1 MHNLVPMYWE
11 KEDGSGNS
19 FSPLGVTAWL
29 PEAGKPMEINLKN
42 TITEMVRLRMEATP
56 IYVKAV
62 LRESQVT
69 ANCDVR

>member
-11 KEDGSGNS
+11 KEDRSGSS
-19 FSPLGVTAWL
+19 FSPSGVTAWL
-29 PEAGKPMEINLKN
+29 PEAGKPIVTSLKS
-42 TITEMVRLRMEATP
+42 TVTEMAKLRTNATP

-62 LRESQVT
+62 LRESQIT